1 MKNLMRLFKGKSSE
15 KGQSLVEMALVVLLF
30 FFILFGILEFSRALW
45 TYNTIIHSTRAA
57 ARWAV
62 VNAKVTAYNSGTG
75 VYTID
80 SADLASVKNVA
91 VYGDPTT
98 SSGNPVALG
107 LNTSMVTV
115 TIKAI
120 EQDALGNALNKQVTV
135 DISGFQ
141 FQFIVPIAPNIT
153 IPAYQTTLYTES
165 LGATS

>member
-1 MKNLMRLFKGKSSE
+1 MRSMTRKSQ

-30 FFILFGILEFSRALW
+30 FFILFGILEFARALW
-45 TYNTIIHSTRAA
+45 TYNTIVHSTRAA

-75 VYTID
+75 IYTVD
-80 SADLASVKNVA
+80 PTDLDSVKNVA
-91 VYGDPTT
+91 VYGYPTV
-98 SSGNPVALG
+98 SSGTPVVPG
-107 LNTSMVTV
+107 LVGSMVTV

-135 DISGFQ
+135 DISGYQ
-141 FQFIVPIAPNIT
+141 FQFVVPIAPNIT

>member
-1 MKNLMRLFKGKSSE
+1 MRNGKSSE

-75 VYTID
+75 IYTVD
-80 SADLASVKNVA
+80 PTDLDSVKNVA
-91 VYGDPTT
+91 VYGYPTV
-98 SSGNPVALG
+98 SSGTPVAPG
-107 LNTSMVTV
+107 LVTSMVTV
-115 TIKAI
+115 TIKAL

-135 DISGFQ
+135 DVSGYQ
-141 FQFIVPIAPNIT
+141 FRFIVPLAPNIT